1 MTTNQYRLDN
11 GLKLIAREMH
21 HAPLVA
27 FFVFYRVGARNEVP
41 GITGISHWVEH
52 MMFKGTPRF
61 GKGELDRQ
69 ISRHGGAWNGF
80 TTEDCT
86 AYFEVLPAEHLEL
99 ALDIEADRMVNCL
112 VDPGEVHSERTVII
126 SEREGAENSPE
137 FWLEEAV
144 NRIAYLVHPYGQ
156 GVIGAKS
163 DLESIT
169 REDLFRHYKTF
180 YVPNNAVCVACG
192 AFDSEDVFNKV
203 KKHFGNI
210 PPGQEPPR
218 VRSVEPVQEGERRVV
233 ISRPGGAKHIQ
244 MAFHVPAAK
253 DRDFYPLIVLNAV
266 LSGGRPIAGW
276 GGGGMGR
283 SSRLYKALVE
293 TGLASE
299 ANAYVRPA
307 VDPGLMQV
315 TLTVREG
322 VEAETA
328 EDRVREVL
336 DDLTGNEIPG
346 DELERAQKQIRA
358 QIAYASESVQQNAMA
373 LGMFDMFA
381 TWEEQSSASEKVA
394 GVTAAQVKDVAA
406 RYLTRQN
413 STVGWFIP
421 EGRGRSGNGGAV
433 PVGRFF
439 YKRAE
444 SANESPDVL
453 CANSLSRSVSAGS
466 LPGPAT
472 IKRKVLSNGMVL
484 LAYKNP
490 AVDFMTASALVDAG
504 SYAAPGGKEGLP
516 RFANLCLLRG
526 TRNKTASEINRL
538 TDSLGMRLQ
547 ASSGV
552 DTAAVSVTALSEDR
566 DKALELLAEILMTPS
581 FDADEVE
588 RLKGQTLTAISQA
601 ETNTASV
608 AEKHL
613 NRLVYPD
620 GHPYRNH
627 ALGNQKDVE
636 SFTPEDLREFH
647 TSFYAPGRSVLAVV
661 SPEEPEAIF
670 DSLEKAFGAWSP
682 SGIAGEIPG
691 RTERVRRPQGRNR
704 ETVFVLG
711 KTQCDIAI
719 GVPALKR
726 EDPDY
731 LKLLVTNMIAGQ
743 FGLGGRIGHN
753 VRDEQGLAYYAFS
766 RLAATK
772 GVGLWS
778 VRAGVNPRSVE
789 RAVESMLE
797 EIRNLQEELVSE
809 NELANVKGYLVGS
822 LPLSVETSR
831 SLASSMLS
839 MEYYGL
845 GFDFLEKY
853 AERVN
858 AVTRED
864 VNEMARKYLSSQD
877 CAVIVAGPEPGIQR

>member
-1 MTTNQYRLDN
+1 MKTKEYRLDN
-11 GLKLIAREMH
+11 GLKLITREMH
-21 HAPLVA
+21 HAPLAA

-69 ISRHGGAWNGF
+69 ISKHGGVWNGF

-99 ALDIEADRMVNCL
+99 ALDIEADRMANCL

-163 DLESIT
+163 DLESIA

-180 YVPNNAVCVACG
+180 YIPNNAVCVVCG
-192 AFDSEDVFNKV
+192 AFDSDEVFDKV

-210 PPGQEPPR
+210 PPGQEPSR

-253 DRDFYPLIVLNAV
+253 DQDFYPLVVLNAV

-299 ANAYVRPA
+299 ANAYCRPA

-315 TLTVREG
+315 TLTIREG
-322 VEAETA
+322 VETETA
-328 EDRVREVL
+328 EARVREVL
-336 DDLTGNEIPG
+336 DDLIRNEIPG

-358 QIAYASESVQQNAMA
+358 QIAYTSESVQQNAMA

-381 TWEEQSSASEKVA
+381 TWEEQSSGSEKVA
-394 GVTAAQVKDVAA
+394 QVTAAQVKDVAA

-421 EGRGRSGNGGAV
+421 ESRGRSGSGGPA
-433 PVGRFF
+433 PMGRFF

-444 SANESPDVL
+444 SANQFPDVL

-472 IKRKVLSNGMVL
+472 VKRKVLSNGMVL

-516 RFANLCLLRG
+516 RFANLCLIRG
-526 TRNKTASEINRL
+526 TQNKTASEINRL
-538 TDSLGMRLQ
+538 TDSFGMRLQ

-552 DTAAVSVTALSEDR
+552 DTAAVSVTALSEDH
-566 DKALELLAEILMTPS
+566 DKALELLAEILRSPS
-581 FDADEVE
+581 FETDEVE

-613 NRLVYPD
+613 NRLVYPA
-620 GHPYRNH
+620 GHPYGNH
-627 ALGNQKDVE
+627 ALGSQKDVA
-636 SFTPEDLREFH
+636 SFAPADLKEFH
-647 TSFYAPGRSVLAVV
+647 ASFYAPGRSILAVV
-661 SPEEPEAIF
+661 SPREPEAVF
-670 DSLEKAFGAWSP
+670 DSLERAFGSWS
-682 SGIAGEIPG
+682 SSDTREIHR
-691 RTERVRRPQGRNR
+691 RTERVGRPQGRNR
-704 ETVFVLG
+704 ETVFLPG

-731 LKLLVTNMIAGQ
+731 LKLLVTNTIAGQ

-766 RLAATK
+766 RLAETK

-789 RAVESMLE
+789 RAIESILE
-797 EIRNLQEELVSE
+797 EIHNLREDLVSE
-809 NELANVKGYLVGS
+809 EELANVKGYLVGS
-822 LPLSVETSR
+822 LPISVETSR
-831 SLASSMLS
+831 ALASSMLS

-864 VNEMARKYLSSQD
+864 VNEMSRKYLSSQD
-877 CAVIVAGPEPGIQR
+877 CVLVVAGPEPTR